1 MHEQKWRNEKHRK
14 GAATMEGRAR
24 LVRNYGIETVN
35 AATMARGVHRANS
48 CATTRVAGTACRR
61 GGADTAG
68 PVMIDRLEWRVA
80 IIGYDPIRWVRYLDE
95 YARQSGEPEPSM
107 DDGRRKTHFV
117 QYIDDTSLRRA
128 FYQAL
133 LDIEWLPSK
142 IRSAV
147 MSELGLSLQ
156 KRKSDNEEARTLTL
170 NVLVDECKAR
180 MRENGEQPRGGI
192 HDSAVAEIAARHG
205 MTAEALKQRIT
216 RLNKKRS
223 RK

>member
-1 MHEQKWRNEKHRK
+1 MTD
-14 GAATMEGRAR
+14 G
-24 LVRNYGIETVN
+24 L
-35 AATMARGVHRANS
+35 
-48 CATTRVAGTACRR
+48 
-61 GGADTAG
+61 D
-68 PVMIDRLEWRVA
+68 WRVA
-80 IIGYDPIRWVRYLDE
+80 IISYDPIRWVRYLDE
-95 YARQSGEPEPSM
+95 YARQSGEPVPSM

-117 QYIDDTSLRRA
+117 QYIDDTGLRRA

-142 IRSAV
+142 IRGAV

-156 KRKSDNEEARTLTL
+156 KRKSDNEEARTLAL
-170 NVLVDECKAR
+170 NVLVDECKAQ

-192 HDSAVAEIAARHG
+192 HDSAVAKIAARQG
-205 MTAEALKQRIT
+205 MTAEALKQRVT

>member
-1 MHEQKWRNEKHRK
+1 MTD
-14 GAATMEGRAR
+14 G
-24 LVRNYGIETVN
+24 L
-35 AATMARGVHRANS
+35 
-48 CATTRVAGTACRR
+48 
-61 GGADTAG
+61 D
-68 PVMIDRLEWRVA
+68 WRVA

-142 IRSAV
+142 IRGAV

-156 KRKSDNEEARTLTL
+156 KRKSDNEEARTLAL

-192 HDSAVAEIAARHG
+192 HDSAVAEIAARQG

>member
-1 MHEQKWRNEKHRK
+1 M
-14 GAATMEGRAR
+14 T
-24 LVRNYGIETVN
+24 
-35 AATMARGVHRANS
+35 
-48 CATTRVAGTACRR
+48 
-61 GGADTAG
+61 
-68 PVMIDRLEWRVA
+68 DRLEWRVA

-107 DDGRRKTHFV
+107 DNGRRKTHFV
-117 QYIDDTSLRRA
+117 QYIDDKSLRRA

-142 IRSAV
+142 IHSAV

-156 KRKSDNEEARTLTL
+156 KRKSDIEEARTLTL

-216 RLNKKRS
+216 RLNKKLS